1 VTLESVTEGRGPNY
15 SFERGTLLI
24 EEDGVPVT
32 TMFTERRFFPVA
44 NQTTTEAGIRTTLL
58 SDLYGVI
65 GERGR
70 TPETANA
77 WTVRFFVNP
86 LVPWIWIGALLMSL
100 GGFLSLSDRRHR
112 VGAPRRAANA
122 PHANPPSQPIPA
134 PAE

>member
-1 VTLESVTEGRGPNY
+1 
-15 SFERGTLLI
+15 
-24 EEDGVPVT
+24 
-32 TMFTERRFFPVA
+32 
-44 NQTTTEAGIRTTLL
+44 
-58 SDLYGVI
+58 GVI

-86 LVPWIWIGALLMSL
+86 LVPWIWLGALVMVF
-100 GGFLSLSDRRHR
+100 GGLLSLSDRRHR

-122 PHANPPSQPIPA
+122 VPTTNKPPTQPMPA